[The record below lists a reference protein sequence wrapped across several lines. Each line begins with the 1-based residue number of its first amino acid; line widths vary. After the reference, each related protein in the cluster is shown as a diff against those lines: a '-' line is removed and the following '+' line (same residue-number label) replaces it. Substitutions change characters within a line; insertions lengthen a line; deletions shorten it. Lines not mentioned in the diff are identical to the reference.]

1 MYSLNVRVYP
11 DLLLFSVFRFI
22 TSAMLMESRIVSTV
36 DTEPYL
42 MNILEP
48 ATTRTTC
55 IVEQRNQPDMLQ
67 PRLPMLLL
75 PTLPPKRPTLPPL
88 HRTPQPTTL
97 SRILLMISNLSGLIS
112 NYLLFLFYLNSRI
125 NCRYCIS

>member
-1 MYSLNVRVYP
+1 MYSLNILKYP

-22 TSAMLMESRIVSTV
+22 TSVMLMESRIVSTV

-48 ATTRTTC
+48 ATTRTTY

-75 PTLPPKRPTLPPL
+75 HTLPPKRPTLPPL

-97 SRILLMISNLSGLIS
+97 SRILSMISNLSGLIN

>member
-75 PTLPPKRPTLPPL
+75 PTLPQKRPTLPPL